1 MGFATRHAPN
11 FTSNSLDNL
20 QVNLLSTLHAVTSA
34 LHSWTVSVDAGHS
47 VATLFVDF
55 HKAFDLVDQNIL
67 LKKITAEMRS

>member
-20 QVNLLSTLHAVTSA
+20 QVNLLSTLHAVASA
-34 LHSWTVSVDAGHS
+34 LHSWTVTIGAGQP
-47 VATLFVDF
+47 VATFFVDF

-67 LKKITAEMRS
+67 LKKLQQK